1 MERALSRDGALSH
14 SMGAIMTTQ
23 QDRLPTPGL
32 LTLAVTMAVYV
43 VSQTELCKPPILISG
58 AVLLDGGC
66 IQLFLGIRS
75 QQQGHAYAAA
85 TLLPLGIFW
94 LSLFSYEIAPQLG
107 VGRHPD
113 PITMFSFMSLWG
125 LFISILFL
133 ASFRQSV
140 AIQTLY
146 GSMMFF
152 FLALAMDLLRD
163 DRVFLYVGSGTGI
176 FASLV
181 ALYMVIA
188 QTCNQVRGRVILP
201 LGEWDDFAVEADE
214 S

>member
-1 MERALSRDGALSH
+1 
-14 SMGAIMTTQ
+14 MTTQ
-23 QDRLPTPGL
+23 QDRLPTLGL
-32 LTLAVTMAVYV
+32 LALAVTLAIYIF
-43 VSQTELCKPPILISG
+43 SQIELCKPPIYFTGSI
-58 AVLLDGGC
+58 LLSGGC
-66 IQLFLGIRS
+66 IQLLLGIRS

-85 TLLPLGIFW
+85 ILLPLGIFW

-146 GSMMFF
+146 GAMMFF
-152 FLALAMDLLRD
+152 FLALAMNYLRD
-163 DRVFLYVGSGTGI
+163 DRVFLFVGSGTGI
-176 FASLV
+176 FASLIAV
-181 ALYMVIA
+181 YMVIA
-188 QTCNQVRGRVILP
+188 QTYNQMQGRVILP
-201 LGEWDDFAVEADE
+201 LGEWDDFAVEADD

>member
-1 MERALSRDGALSH
+1 
-14 SMGAIMTTQ
+14 MTTQ
-23 QDRLPTPGL
+23 QDRLPTLGL
-32 LTLAVTMAVYV
+32 LALAVTLVAYIF
-43 VSQTELCKPPILISG
+43 SQIEPFNPPIYLTG
-58 AVLLDGGC
+58 AILLGGGC
-66 IQLFLGIRS
+66 TQLLLGIRS

-113 PITMFSFMSLWG
+113 PVTMFSFMSLWG
-125 LFISILFL
+125 LFISIIFL

-140 AIQTLY
+140 AIQALY
-146 GSMMFF
+146 GAMMFF
-152 FLALAMDLLRD
+152 FLALAMDYLRA
-163 DRVFLYVGSGTGI
+163 DRVFLFVGSGTGI

-181 ALYMVIA
+181 AAYMVIA

-201 LGEWDDFAVEADE
+201 LGEWADIAVEANE

>member
-1 MERALSRDGALSH
+1 
-14 SMGAIMTTQ
+14 MTTQ
-23 QDRLPTPGL
+23 QDRLPTLGL
-32 LTLAVTMAVYV
+32 LTLAVTMAVYIA
-43 VSQTELCKPPILISG
+43 SQIEPCKPPIFMTGVI
-58 AVLLDGGC
+58 LLGGGC
-66 IQLFLGIRS
+66 IQLLLGIRS

-113 PITMFSFMSLWG
+113 PLTMFSFMSLWG
-125 LFISILFL
+125 LFISMLFL

-152 FLALAMDLLRD
+152 FLALAMDLLRN

-176 FASLV
+176 FATLV
-181 ALYMVIA
+181 AIYMVIA
-188 QTCNQVRGRVILP
+188 QTCNQMQGRVILP
-201 LGEWDDFAVEADE
+201 LGEWDDFAVETDK